1 MTTVLAIVLA
11 SVLLWLIRHVTNAR
25 VNNQNTQYHRGAQA
39 AALDH
44 LRFGSPAK
52 KAPSHGRFGSG
63 YAKYATSLAEVRA
76 AAHKGALQDAQ
87 RLLREQQTAHLLV
100 GPPGNAASPSRV
112 GGRSAHAG
120 AGTSGLPESISRQ
133 VDVDGGVEWP
143 DWLYSEVSNLG
154 YETLNR
160 TRAEADRQQRLAGL
174 FADAS
179 TSRVRRWMR
188 YESPIEQESA
198 SLQVVHRVQSSTLQ
212 MLRRHAT
219 LVMVA
224 RGTAPLP
231 LTTPV
236 PEYPQALERTAAWMR
251 VFGFFDATVVNDQV
265 AEIIADG
272 LVVSV
277 VREPPGYR
285 LTADNLNPLLATA
298 SEMDRLGVLV
308 LIDGQE
314 LDALVTSRVDEY
326 GLALF
331 RLSLAGRLEPVNRA
345 ATALSSPDGSTDRIP
360 WPHPSGLSGA

>member
-1 MTTVLAIVLA
+1 
-11 SVLLWLIRHVTNAR
+11 
-25 VNNQNTQYHRGAQA
+25 
-39 AALDH
+39 
-44 LRFGSPAK
+44 
-52 KAPSHGRFGSG
+52 
-63 YAKYATSLAEVRA
+63 
-76 AAHKGALQDAQ
+76 
-87 RLLREQQTAHLLV
+87 
-100 GPPGNAASPSRV
+100 
-112 GGRSAHAG
+112 
-120 AGTSGLPESISRQ
+120 
-133 VDVDGGVEWP
+133 
-143 DWLYSEVSNLG
+143 
-154 YETLNR
+154 
-160 TRAEADRQQRLAGL
+160 
-174 FADAS
+174 
-179 TSRVRRWMR
+179 MR

-314 LDALVTSRVDEY
+314 LDALVTSRADEY